1 MKGEYMAVAKAK
13 ADGSDGAGGGAGTA
27 RRRVLIVEDDMLV
40 GMGLKAQL
48 ERLGHSVVG
57 QASGAPEAMALY
69 KEHKPDVVL
78 LDIRLDDADGIEVA
92 TQLLKER
99 RTADSRD
106 LRRAPAGAMY
116 VHPVTQLEISSTDL
130 RAALVAGLD
139 PKFLMPDSVRKIIL
153 KTECYAE
160 NP

>member
-1 MKGEYMAVAKAK
+1 MDAFLGLPTWHRWRELLTLAHFVVAHRPGLAR
-13 ADGSDGAGGGAGTA
+13 ADHGHA
-27 RRRVLIVEDDMLV
+27 RQ
-40 GMGLKAQL
+40 AA
-48 ERLGHSVVG
+48 ERAAHGRL
-57 QASGAPEAMALY
+57 ARLAP
-69 KEHKPDVVL
+69 
-78 LDIRLDDADGIEVA
+78 
-92 TQLLKER
+92 
-99 RTADSRD
+99 
-106 LRRAPAGAMY
+106 RAPAGAMY

>member
-1 MKGEYMAVAKAK
+1 MVAHRPGWRAPTT
-13 ADGSDGAGGGAGTA
+13 GT
-27 RRRVLIVEDDMLV
+27 
-40 GMGLKAQL
+40 
-48 ERLGHSVVG
+48 LG
-57 QASGAPEAMALY
+57 
-69 KEHKPDVVL
+69 K
-78 LDIRLDDADGIEVA
+78 
-92 TQLLKER
+92 LLKER
-99 RTADSRD
+99 RTADARD
-106 LRRAPAGAMY
+106 LRRAPSGAMY

>member
-1 MKGEYMAVAKAK
+1 MDAFLGLPKWHRWRELLSLAHLVVAHRPGWRAPTT
-13 ADGSDGAGGGAGTA
+13 GT
-27 RRRVLIVEDDMLV
+27 L
-40 GMGLKAQL
+40 G
-48 ERLGHSVVG
+48 RL
-57 QASGAPEAMALY
+57 L
-69 KEHKPDVVL
+69 
-78 LDIRLDDADGIEVA
+78 R
-92 TQLLKER
+92 ER
-99 RTADSRD
+99 RTAQAAD
-106 LRRAPAGAMY
+106 LRRRTSGYLY